1 MKYDLTN
8 AFIKDF
14 KKSPHEIQ
22 KQIKA
27 LIGSIEAAERLSDLQ
42 HVKKMKGFS
51 DAYRIRLGEYRVGIL
66 MRENALTLARVL
78 HRREVYRYFP

>member
-1 MKYDLTN
+1 MKYDLTSS
-8 AFIKDF
+8 FIKDV
-14 KKSPHEIQ
+14 KKSPLEIQ
-22 KQIKA
+22 AQVKA

-66 MRENALTLARVL
+66 MRENLVILARIL